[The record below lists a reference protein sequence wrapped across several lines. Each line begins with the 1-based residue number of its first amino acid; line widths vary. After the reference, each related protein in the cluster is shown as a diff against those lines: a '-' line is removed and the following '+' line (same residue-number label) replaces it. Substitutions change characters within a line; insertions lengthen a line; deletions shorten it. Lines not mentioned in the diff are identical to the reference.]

1 MTKGRLALMDKVW
14 VCMSGGRDAIV
25 KGVALTGYR
34 LRTIAADVREESRL
48 AEARLGVVL
57 GSAGPI
63 V

>member
-1 MTKGRLALMDKVW
+1 MDKVW